1 MSENRHYVEDAAAYV
16 LGALEPEEADAL
28 ERHIATCSE
37 CAGEVETLRGT
48 LDAFAASAPALTPP
62 RRLRGRVLRAVRRE
76 AGTTHGRRL
85 GWTPRLALA
94 GAAAAIALAAVIV
107 ASSGN
112 GSRLVRA
119 SIGAASVRIS
129 GQRAELIVAHL
140 PRASAG
146 RTYEIWLQRGSA
158 APERSTLFNVDS
170 RGGSEVAVA
179 GSVHGVRRLLVTEE
193 PAGGTSAPTVSPVIV
208 ASIS

>member
-1 MSENRHYVEDAAAYV
+1 
-16 LGALEPEEADAL
+16 
-28 ERHIATCSE
+28 
-37 CAGEVETLRGT
+37 
-48 LDAFAASAPALTPP
+48 
-62 RRLRGRVLRAVRRE
+62 VLRAVRRE
-76 AGTTHGRRL
+76 AGTAHSRRL

-107 ASSGN
+107 AGSSN

-119 SIGAASVRIS
+119 SIGSASVRIS

-158 APERSTLFNVDS
+158 APQRSTLFNVDS
-170 RGGSEVAVA
+170 RGGSDVAVA

>member
-1 MSENRHYVEDAAAYV
+1 MNASTPVYDLVRNTVYRATAEQPLVIPED
-16 LGALEPEEADAL
+16 
-28 ERHIATCSE
+28 
-37 CAGEVETLRGT
+37 
-48 LDAFAASAPALTPP
+48 
-62 RRLRGRVLRAVRRE
+62 
-76 AGTTHGRRL
+76 
-85 GWTPRLALA
+85 
-94 GAAAAIALAAVIV
+94 AVIV
-107 ASSGN
+107 AGSSN

-119 SIGAASVRIS
+119 SIGSASVRIS

-158 APERSTLFNVDS
+158 APQRSTLFNVDS
-170 RGGSEVAVA
+170 RGGSDVAVA